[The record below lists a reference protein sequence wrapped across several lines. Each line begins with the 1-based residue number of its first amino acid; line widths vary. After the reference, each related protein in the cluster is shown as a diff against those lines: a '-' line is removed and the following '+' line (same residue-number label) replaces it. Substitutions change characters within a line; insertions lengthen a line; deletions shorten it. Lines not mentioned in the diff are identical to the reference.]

1 MKKVFLWMR
10 WGLFLALWILGLVYG
25 SNLYSVL
32 NKQFYCFLSG
42 TLKIDQ
48 NIADFVFYLLVFV
61 DLLFF
66 YGFGL
71 VFFTYRVELPTYKA
85 PFYSFSTFLPR
96 LVKSCVVLLVCCLV
110 LEGYMFLCAYIKKTF
125 DHIPFYIY
133 SFYPDDLFWLKV
145 VIPWYYLSQEMAFLV
160 AYLRTDEDDEGDLAD
175 SLKQTSDNC
184 DA

>member
-48 NIADFVFYLLVFV
+48 NIADFVFYPLVFV
-61 DLLFF
+61 DLLLF

-71 VFFTYRVELPTYKA
+71 VFFTCRIELPNYNV
-85 PFYSFSTFLPR
+85 PFYSLSTFLPR
-96 LVKSCVVLLVCCLV
+96 LLKSFVVLLVCCLV
-110 LEGYMFLCAYIKKTF
+110 LECYMCLCSFIDTFSYVPWYIKYF
-125 DHIPFYIY
+125 H
-133 SFYPDDLFWLKV
+133 PDDLRWVKI
-145 VIPWYYLSQEMAFLV
+145 VIPWYYLSQEIAFLF
-160 AYLRTDEDDEGDLAD
+160 AYLRTVEENERDSED